1 MVDTVTLEG
10 QGFAVGQVA
19 GACFCCRFDA
29 LTRSAAALEAR
40 SQPQVIL
47 AEPVGSCTD
56 LVATVIRPLTKL
68 YGDNFTLAPYGV
80 LLKPECARLTL
91 DEDAGTLQ
99 SNAVYIF
106 RKQLEEADYIAV
118 NKVDSLAESEVDR
131 LVELARKANPG
142 VPIVPISPRTG
153 QGFDRLMELINGPS
167 QVAGRILD
175 LDYDRNARGEA
186 ELGWLNCR
194 VKVISVLL
202 SFSLDDLLEEIA
214 STLAA
219 ALSAWSAEIAH
230 LKISGRSGSYLGLVN
245 LVDRRQS
252 GELSIPSGGQVHDAE
267 LTINARVAIDPAVL
281 EQQVVAAALEACLRR
296 GLRPEIQALR
306 SFRPGRP
313 VPVHRL
319 VSVGVVID
327 S

>member
-1 MVDTVTLEG
+1 
-10 QGFAVGQVA
+10 
-19 GACFCCRFDA
+19 
-29 LTRSAAALEAR
+29 
-40 SQPQVIL
+40 
-47 AEPVGSCTD
+47 
-56 LVATVIRPLTKL
+56 
-68 YGDNFTLAPYGV
+68 
-80 LLKPECARLTL
+80 
-91 DEDAGTLQ
+91 
-99 SNAVYIF
+99 
-106 RKQLEEADYIAV
+106 
-118 NKVDSLAESEVDR
+118 
-131 LVELARKANPG
+131 
-142 VPIVPISPRTG
+142 
-153 QGFDRLMELINGPS
+153 
-167 QVAGRILD
+167 
-175 LDYDRNARGEA
+175 
-186 ELGWLNCR
+186 
-194 VKVISVLL
+194 VISVLL

-219 ALSAWSAEIAH
+219 ALSARSAEIAH

-319 VSVGVVID
+319 VSVGDVID